1 MWVAEEFELDSDL
14 FKYFIQCC
22 HVSARACSAPCL
34 LVLPCRVFF
43 FFPLLSFTVCR
54 NANVICC
61 FGVFVT
67 RTGVTLLC
75 FSCSCYELM
84 ANVAVPLI
92 LFCIVSKS
100 PALHAG

>member
-1 MWVAEEFELDSDL
+1 MLS
-14 FKYFIQCC
+14 
-22 HVSARACSAPCL
+22 HVSKSLFCPLFTCFAMQG
-34 LVLPCRVFF
+34 VF

-92 LFCIVSKS
+92 SFCIVSKS